1 MLRKRI
7 IPTLLLENKKLVKT
21 VKFKERKYIG
31 DPLNAVKIFNE
42 KFVDE
47 LIILDIK
54 QNKSNNEI
62 DYEFLKDLFS
72 ECFVPV
78 TYGGG
83 ISSLNEADKIFKL
96 GVEKICLNSMIL
108 EDKQIL
114 KSFVKKFG
122 SQSIVVSID
131 VKKNLFNKYKIFNNK
146 LNKFEKKLDLID
158 YIKELEN
165 FGVGEIVINSIDQDG
180 IMKGMDLNLIKLS
193 NKIVNLPVVYVGGI
207 GSILDI
213 KKAFKYEISGVSA
226 GSLFVFYGP
235 HKAVLIS
242 YPHNEFEKL

>member
-54 QNKSNNEI
+54 KNKSNNEI

-96 GVEKICLNSMIL
+96 GIEKICLNSMIL

-122 SQSIVVSID
+122 SQSIVASVD
-131 VKKNLFNKYKIFNNK
+131 VKKNFFNKYKIFNNK

-158 YIKELEN
+158 YLKELEN
-165 FGVGEIVINSIDQDG
+165 FGVGEIIINSIDQDG

-193 NKIVNLPVVYVGGI
+193 NKIVNLPIVYVGGI

-213 KKAFKYEISGVSA
+213 QKAFEYEISGVSA
-226 GSLFVFYGP
+226 GSFFVFYGP

>member
-72 ECFVPV
+72 ECFVPI

-226 GSLFVFYGP
+226 GSFFVFYGP